1 MDNPVLY
8 SDSLIWWCVDP
19 SSARMDK
26 DPMPVV
32 VLLPDVII
40 ATLGVLLE
48 VEEAGG
54 RKSIDL
60 IVLCISTKS
69 MPLLIKDDATHLHA
83 NSTNVSTLSITP
95 SLISSV
101 LLKLL
106 GIIFHPEPVG
116 SFMIK

>member
-54 RKSIDL
+54 GN
-60 IVLCISTKS
+60 
-69 MPLLIKDDATHLHA
+69 P
-83 NSTNVSTLSITP
+83 
-95 SLISSV
+95 
-101 LLKLL
+101 
-106 GIIFHPEPVG
+106 
-116 SFMIK
+116 